1 MCLLLPNLGI
11 ESLPKRTE
19 ILLTWHP
26 NVGQNLDYIWPAS
39 NNISSFGLKTYKNV
53 PDYQIVDLAG
63 AFLCIIQTETHDM
76 RIIFYF
82 LMGHLVDPP
91 SIECKFL

>member
-1 MCLLLPNLGI
+1 MRLLLPNLGI

-26 NVGQNLDYIWPAS
+26 NVGQNLDCIWPAS

-63 AFLCIIQTETHDM
+63 DFLCIIQTETHKTC
-76 RIIFYF
+76 IIFCF
-82 LMGHLVDPP
+82 IGGNLVDLP
-91 SIECKFL
+91 SIECKFV